1 MSDRLRRL
9 SSEQGQSP
17 WLDNLQRSF
26 VTDGT
31 LRDII
36 GSGIRGLT
44 SNPTIFQKAIQG
56 SADYDEQ
63 FASEISVVSPLS
75 RPTGNSSLPTSTGH
89 STHSQVSTRS
99 PAGWTAT

>member
-36 GSGIRGLT
+36 GSGIR
-44 SNPTIFQKAIQG
+44 
-56 SADYDEQ
+56 
-63 FASEISVVSPLS
+63 
-75 RPTGNSSLPTSTGH
+75 
-89 STHSQVSTRS
+89 
-99 PAGWTAT
+99 